1 MNAMR
6 LQLILAVLL
15 GLSGLLPLH
24 PVPANAAETYNFS
37 PVNQYGISLTA
48 AYWNPIIDYVSEKS
62 GVRLNLKIGRTSAD
76 TTAMLL
82 GKEADFAFTNHLFS
96 PDRQHLGWK
105 VFGRR
110 NTPPIHGALVVPA
123 ESPITQLSQLA
134 GAEVG
139 FPGPEATVSYKFTYA
154 HLLSRGIDVKPVF
167 GGNTD
172 GILAQLFSGRV
183 KAAGVNSQLMEGYA
197 RRENRPYRIM
207 WQSEPVYDL
216 PLMVSP
222 RVPAHEARAVADA
235 FHGMAKDPR
244 GLEIIRNASILV
256 KIPEDAWFL
265 PATAKDYSAYF
276 NFFRTAPAH
285 LH

>member
-1 MNAMR
+1 MVAKH
-6 LQLILAVLL
+6 LLVLL
-15 GLSGLLPLH
+15 VCMASLIALPSRAQ
-24 PVPANAAETYNFS
+24 PAGAYNFA
-37 PVNQYGISLTA
+37 PVNQYGINLTA
-48 AYWNPIIDYVSEKS
+48 EYWNPIIDYVSEKS

-82 GKEADFAFTNHLFS
+82 AKEADFAFTNHLFN
-96 PDRQHLGWK
+96 PERQELGWK

-123 ESPITQLSQLA
+123 ESPVTQPDQLA
-134 GAEVG
+134 SAEVG

-154 HLLSRGIDVKPVF
+154 HLLSRGIEVKAVF

-172 GILAQLFSGRV
+172 GILVQLFSGKV

-197 RRENRPYRIM
+197 KRENKAYRIL

-222 RVPAHEARAVADA
+222 RVSAQEARAVADA
-235 FHGMAKDPR
+235 FHGMAKDPK
-244 GLEIIRNASILV
+244 GQEIIRQVSKLV
-256 KIPEDAWFL
+256 KLPEDAWFL

-276 NFFRTAPAH
+276 NFFKTAPAH